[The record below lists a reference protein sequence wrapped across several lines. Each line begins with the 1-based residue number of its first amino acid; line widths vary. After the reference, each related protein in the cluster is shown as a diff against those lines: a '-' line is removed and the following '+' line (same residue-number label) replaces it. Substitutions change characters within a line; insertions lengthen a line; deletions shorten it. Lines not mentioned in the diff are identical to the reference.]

1 MILTDT
7 GPLVGIIDPADSHHI
22 RSREVVESLTG
33 EVLLTTW
40 PCFTEAMYF
49 LGESGGYRYQA
60 VLWDRHRIGQLRI
73 HTLTEAET
81 HRIEA
86 LMAQYQDTPMGLAD
100 ASLIAAAES
109 LGFDRVFSFDR
120 DFYIYRI
127 ADGSALEV
135 IT

>member
-1 MILTDT
+1 MILPDT

-22 RSREVVESLTG
+22 RSREMLDSLAG
-33 EVLLTTW
+33 EVMPTTW

-49 LGESGGYRYQA
+49 LGESGGFRYQA
-60 VLWDRHRIGQLRI
+60 VLWDRHRKGQLQI

-81 HRIEA
+81 RRIEA
-86 LMAQYQDTPMGLAD
+86 LMARYQGTPMDLAD
-100 ASLIAAAES
+100 ASLIAVAES

-120 DFYIYRI
+120 DFYIYRL

>member
-7 GPLVGIIDPADSHHI
+7 GPLIGIVDPADSYHI
-22 RSREVVESLTG
+22 RSREVVESLAG

-49 LGESGGYRYQA
+49 LGESGGFRYQA
-60 VLWDRHRIGQLRI
+60 VLWDSHRNGQLLI

-81 HRIEA
+81 HRTEA
-86 LMAQYQDTPMGLAD
+86 LMAQYQGTPMDLAD
-100 ASLIAAAES
+100 ASLIAVAES
-109 LGFDRVFSFDR
+109 LGFHRVFSFDR
-120 DFYIYRI
+120 DFFIYRL

-135 IT
+135 IQ

>member
-7 GPLVGIIDPADSHHI
+7 GPLVGTIDPTDSYCI
-22 RSREVVESLTG
+22 RSREVVESLGG
-33 EVLLTTW
+33 EVMLTTW

-49 LGESGGYRYQA
+49 LGESGGFRYQA
-60 VLWDRHRIGQLRI
+60 VLWDGLRIGQLQI

-86 LMAQYQDTPMGLAD
+86 LMARYQGTPMDLAD
-100 ASLIAAAES
+100 ASLIAVAEI
-109 LGFDRVFSFDR
+109 LGFERVFSFDR
-120 DFYIYRI
+120 DFYIYRL

-135 IT
+135 IS